1 MGNQGWPIIGYRT
14 ANESG
19 RQMEPKKTMTLNLS
33 VEEMTALEELASEKE
48 LSKTGVIRQALR
60 LYQLIHERTQN
71 AGTVPGY
78 FLYNLGEFSALSTRR
93 GAR

>member
-19 RQMEPKKTMTLNLS
+19 KQMEPKKTMTLNLS

-60 LYQLIHERTQN
+60 LYQLIHERTA
-71 AGTVPGY
+71 AGEKLVFEDEKEGKKAEVM
-78 FLYNLGEFSALSTRR
+78 LL
-93 GAR
+93 